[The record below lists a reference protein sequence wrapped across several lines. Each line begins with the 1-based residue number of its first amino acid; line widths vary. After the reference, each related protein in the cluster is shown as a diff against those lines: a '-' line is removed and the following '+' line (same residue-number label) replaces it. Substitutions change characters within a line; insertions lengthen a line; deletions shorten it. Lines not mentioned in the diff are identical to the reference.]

1 MITCLIR
8 QGHSGKLCYLT
19 KDSRE
24 SLRERE
30 RERARSRMVCVNPS
44 PPLLRWPSPWSTPE
58 PGQSEAITPTINSC
72 SASLSMQIEGGRRLG
87 KLFTAAFPPPPHHA
101 VRPSLRAEDL
111 NESCPDHCQ
120 SNVILNL
127 TPFPPSFCFAPC
139 TVCSSMRSDLLR

>member
-24 SLRERE
+24 RQ
-30 RERARSRMVCVNPS
+30 RERASERVQSRMVCVNPS
-44 PPLLRWPSPWSTPE
+44 PPLLRWPSLWSTPE

-87 KLFTAAFPPPPHHA
+87 KLLTAPFPFPLPIPPP
-101 VRPSLRAEDL
+101 
-111 NESCPDHCQ
+111 
-120 SNVILNL
+120 
-127 TPFPPSFCFAPC
+127 
-139 TVCSSMRSDLLR
+139 DLLTSSGAPQSRGSYRELPRSLSVQ